1 MFARHLSFAP
11 LLVGLLVGC
20 VGADGADSSAGPLVY
35 GADDRLEYYQLS
47 TPVSLALADSTAGVL
62 RSTAVTL
69 RTDGNYQVN
78 TSSSFAGSYQLC
90 TDEPFRSQP
99 NPAFCTAFLVA
110 PNLVATAGHCL
121 RTTTDCSTTTFVF
134 GFRMESATTVR
145 SVVPAADVYRCAAIV
160 SRQETTTNDW
170 GLIRLD
176 RNVTG
181 HTPLAIR
188 RSGAIA
194 GGTSVAVA
202 GHPAGLPFKYA
213 GGATVRAT
221 SASAYFESNLDTYG
235 GNSGSPVIDA
245 ATGTVEGVLVRGNT
259 DFVYDSAR
267 RCYVS
272 NRCADT
278 GCPGWEDVTR
288 TTQFASLVPTAQDC
302 SANGACNTA
311 CATGTDPDCPAV
323 ACGNGRCE
331 VGESCDGRSGTT
343 RCADCPGVTTGPTR
357 RQYCYVNGVCSGR
370 GCP

>member
-1 MFARHLSFAP
+1 MLARRLSFAP

-20 VGADGADSSAGPLVY
+20 VGADGADSTAGPLVY
-35 GADDRLEYYQLS
+35 GADDRLERYQLTTAPS
-47 TPVSLALADSTAGVL
+47 IALANSTAGVF

-69 RTDGNYQVN
+69 RTDGSYQVN
-78 TSSSFAGSYQLC
+78 ASGTFATSYSLC
-90 TDEPFRSQP
+90 AEEPFRTQP

-110 PNLVATAGHCL
+110 PDVLATAGHCL
-121 RTTTDCSTTTFVF
+121 RTATDCSTATFVF
-134 GFRMESATTVR
+134 GYHMTDAATVR
-145 SVVPAADVYRCAAIV
+145 NVVPADDVYRCAAII

-170 GLIRLD
+170 GLIRLN
-176 RNVTG
+176 RAVVG
-181 HTPLAIR
+181 HTPLTIR

-194 GGTSVAVA
+194 AGTSVAVA
-202 GHPAGLPFKYA
+202 GHPAGLPLKYA
-213 GGATVRAT
+213 AGATVRAT
-221 SASAYFESNLDTYG
+221 SAGAYFESNLDTYG

-245 ATGTVEGVLVRGNT
+245 ATGVVEGILVRGNT

-288 TTQFASLVPTAQDC
+288 TTQFASLIPGPLDC
-302 SANGACNTA
+302 SANGTCNTA
-311 CATGTDPDCPAV
+311 CAAGADPDCVAV
-323 ACGNGRCE
+323 CGNGRCD

-343 RCADCPGVTTGPTR
+343 RCADCPGLTTGQTR
-357 RQYCYVNGVCSGR
+357 RQYCYVNGVCTGR

>member
-1 MFARHLSFAP
+1 MFARRLSLAP
-11 LLVGLLVGC
+11 LVAGALVGC
-20 VGADGADSSAGPLVY
+20 LGSDGTGSTAGPLVY
-35 GADDRLEYYQLS
+35 GADDRLERYQLT
-47 TPVSLALADSTAGVL
+47 TPQSVALADSTAGVF

-69 RTDGNYQVN
+69 RTDGSYQVN
-78 TSSSFAGSYQLC
+78 ASGTFASSYQLC
-90 TDEPFRSQP
+90 ADEPFRTQP

-121 RTTTDCSTTTFVF
+121 RTATDCSTTTFVF
-134 GFRMESATTVR
+134 GYHMTDASTVR
-145 SVVPAADVYRCAAIV
+145 SVVPAGDVYRCSAIV

-181 HTPLAIR
+181 HAPLAIR

-194 GGTSVAVA
+194 AGTAVAVA
-202 GHPAGLPFKYA
+202 GHPAGLPLKYA
-213 GGATVRAT
+213 GGATVRSN
-221 SASAYFESNLDTYG
+221 SAGAYFESNLDTYG

-245 ATGTVEGVLVRGNT
+245 NTGTVEGVLVRGNT

-288 TTQFASLVPTAQDC
+288 TTQFASLVPVAQDC

-311 CATGTDPDCPAV
+311 CAAGTDPDCPAV
-323 ACGNGRCE
+323 VCGNGRCE
-331 VGESCDGRSGTT
+331 QGESCDGRSGTV
-343 RCADCPGVTTGPTR
+343 RCADCPGVTSGPSR
-357 RQYCYVNGVCSGR
+357 RQYCYVNGACTGR